1 MLLDQVI
8 FNKTKVPVLNA
19 VLDVTQV
26 RQRVIAN
33 NIANVS
39 TKGYRAKDVR
49 FQDYL
54 TSVVNKSPVP
64 GQISDQRHLSI
75 PEFMASPEVYEL
87 QSEVNDSGLNNV
99 DIDKEMAGLAENH
112 LFFNVGSTLIQ
123 RQFSGLKKSI
133 TGRTA

>member
-1 MLLDQVI
+1 MFLDQVI
-8 FNKTKVPVLNA
+8 FDKTRVPVLGA

-33 NIANVS
+33 NIANIS

-54 TSVVNKSPVP
+54 NSYVHEAPVQGDTS
-64 GQISDQRHLSI
+64 DRRHFAMPRNVSN
-75 PEFMASPEVYEL
+75 PEVFEP

-99 DIDKEMAGLAENH
+99 DIDKEMANLAENH

-123 RQFSGLKKSI
+123 RQFGTLHKSI
-133 TGRTA
+133 TGRSQ

>member
-1 MLLDQVI
+1 MFLDQVI
-8 FNKTKVPVLNA
+8 FDKTRVPVLGA

-54 TSVVNKSPVP
+54 NSFVQDAPVK
-64 GQISDQRHLSI
+64 GDTSDQRHFAI
-75 PEFMASPEVYEL
+75 PKSVSSPEVFES
-87 QSEVNDSGLNNV
+87 QSDVNDSGLNNV
-99 DIDKEMAGLAENH
+99 DIDKEMASLAENH

-123 RQFSGLKKSI
+123 RQFGTLHKSI
-133 TGRTA
+133 TGRSQ

>member
-1 MLLDQVI
+1 MFLDQVI
-8 FNKTKVPVLNA
+8 FDKTRVPVLGA

-33 NIANVS
+33 NIANIS

-54 TSVVNKSPVP
+54 NSYVHEAPVQ
-64 GQISDQRHLSI
+64 GDISDQRHFAI
-75 PEFMASPEVYEL
+75 PKSVSNPEVFEP
-87 QSEVNDSGLNNV
+87 QSEINDSGLNNV
-99 DIDKEMAGLAENH
+99 DIDKEMANLAENH

-123 RQFSGLKKSI
+123 RQFGTLHKSI
-133 TGRTA
+133 TGRSQ

>member
-1 MLLDQVI
+1 MFLDQVI
-8 FNKTKVPVLNA
+8 FDKTRVPVLDA

-39 TKGYRAKDVR
+39 TKGFRAKDVR
-49 FQDYL
+49 FQEYL
-54 TSVVNKSPVP
+54 NSFVHDAPVK
-64 GQISDQRHLSI
+64 GETSDQRHFSI
-75 PEFMASPEVYEL
+75 PKSLSSPEVFE
-87 QSEVNDSGLNNV
+87 SPSDVNDSGLNNV

-123 RQFSGLKKSI
+123 RQFSTLRKSI
-133 TGRTA
+133 TGRSQ